1 MEFDQAI
8 AELETLVA
16 TLERDGDERALLLLQ
31 LIDAVHRPGMEL
43 LAAGES
49 DHPLAQALLSMY
61 DLGPPDDQIEVEE
74 ALDEI
79 RPYIESHGGG
89 LELLDVEDGVV
100 HVRMSG
106 ACNGCAGSAI
116 TLRRGVEE
124 ILRERYENFKEVVA
138 HEPEGAEQG
147 NGEGAPAPGLLQIEK
162 VGGPEQGGP
171 ELLQIENMRRPV
183 FEQVA
188 KLADLPPGELTAVQ
202 VEGQSILLTNVGG
215 EAYAFR
221 NVCPTD
227 ERSELDG
234 GRLTGTALVC
244 PWHNCA
250 YDARSGKRIDDR
262 PELPGLAVMPVAI
275 RDGAIQVAVN
285 VA

>member
-1 MEFDQAI
+1 M
-8 AELETLVA
+8 
-16 TLERDGDERALLLLQ
+16 
-31 LIDAVHRPGMEL
+31 DAVHRPGLEL
-43 LAAGES
+43 IAAGER
-49 DHPLAQALLSMY
+49 DHPVARALLSMY
-61 DLGPPDDQIEVEE
+61 DLVPPDEQVQVEE

-89 LELLDVEDGVV
+89 LELLDVDDGVV

-124 ILRERYENFKEVVA
+124 ILRERYEGFKEVVA

-147 NGEGAPAPGLLQIEK
+147 NGNGDSGLLQIHLAGTEPSNG
-162 VGGPEQGGP
+162 VGSPEP
-171 ELLQIENMRRPV
+171 ELLQIEGLRKPV
-183 FEQVA
+183 FEEVA
-188 KLADLPPGELTAVQ
+188 KLADLSPGQIMAVDAA
-202 VEGQSILLTNVGG
+202 GHSILLANVDG

-227 ERSELDG
+227 ERSPLDG
-234 GRLTGTALVC
+234 GRLAGPALVC

-250 YDARSGKRIDDR
+250 YDARSGKRIDDQ
-262 PELPGLAVMPVAI
+262 PQNPGLAAVPIAI
-275 RDGAIQVAVN
+275 RDGAIEVAVN

>member
-8 AELETLVA
+8 GELETLVG
-16 TLERDGDERALLLLQ
+16 TLERDGDERALMLLQ

-43 LAAGES
+43 LAAGDH

-61 DLGPPDDQIEVEE
+61 DVGPRDEKIEVEE

-124 ILRERYENFKEVVA
+124 ILRERYEGFKEVVA

-147 NGEGAPAPGLLQIEK
+147 NGQGASAPALLQIEQ
-162 VGGPEQGGP
+162 VGGP
-171 ELLQIENMRRPV
+171 ELLQIEDLRRPV
-183 FEQVA
+183 FEQVGT
-188 KLADLPPGELTAVQ
+188 LADLPPGKMSAV
-202 VEGQSILLTNVGG
+202 EAGGHSILLTNVDG

-227 ERSELDG
+227 GRSSLEG

-262 PELPGLAVMPVAI
+262 SDAASLAVMPVAV